1 MNRSSQFALSVK
13 TIILSLILSAAIVSC
28 SDDNDEPARSQDDIM
43 GVWADIEGRY
53 MHLAEDFKAY
63 NLYVTDKDG
72 KPSAEF
78 EIPRAGYFYE
88 PGYDI
93 LLYMSA
99 GSQPEVYKIVKLT
112 QDELEWCLVD
122 NLLND
127 EYKDLSKSEIIGLII
142 KKAHEGYTINTDSCQ
157 TFTRV
162 PESVYYDILSEF
174 ELDEEMVP

>member
-1 MNRSSQFALSVK
+1 MKK
-13 TIILSLILSAAIVSC
+13 TYNLASGVSMLILALIFIFTATSC

-99 GSQPEVYKIVKLT
+99 ESQPEVYKIVKLT

-142 KKAHEGYTINTDSCQ
+142 KKAHEGYTINPDSCQ

>member
-63 NLYVTDKDG
+63 NLYVTDKGG

-112 QDELEWCLVD
+112 QDELEW
-122 NLLND
+122 
-127 EYKDLSKSEIIGLII
+127 GLII
-142 KKAHEGYTINTDSCQ
+142 KKAHEGYTINPDSCQ